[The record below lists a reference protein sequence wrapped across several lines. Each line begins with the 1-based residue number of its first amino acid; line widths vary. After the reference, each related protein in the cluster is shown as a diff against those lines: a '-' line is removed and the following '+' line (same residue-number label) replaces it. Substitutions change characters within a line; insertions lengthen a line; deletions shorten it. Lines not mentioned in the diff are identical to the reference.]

1 MTRSRILDARGV
13 TKRFGGLVAVDNVD
27 IHVDSGEIVGL
38 IGPNGSGKT
47 TLFNCLTRVHD
58 IDGGTIEFKGINIR
72 SKKPYQVA
80 RMGLART
87 FQVIRVYGDLTI
99 EENLVLSQQW
109 GSLSTHRSFTKAEP
123 WLHDKA
129 AEIADFLLLG
139 KLLRTK
145 AGTLSGGQRRLLE
158 LGMTLMP
165 DPDLILLDEAT
176 SGINPSLIETIK
188 DRLRVLNAKG
198 LTLLLVE
205 HDIRFISDLCSRVIV
220 LNYGRKLADGTPDE
234 IKADERVLEAYF
246 GDDGDIDVE

>member
-1 MTRSRILDARGV
+1 MTATRILDARNV
-13 TKRFGGLVAVDNVD
+13 TKRFGGLVAVDEVD
-27 IHVDSGEIVGL
+27 IHVDKGEVLGL

-47 TLFNCLTRVHD
+47 TLFNCLTRVHK
-58 IDGGTIEFKGINIR
+58 IDGGSIEFKGTDIT

-109 GSLSTHRSFTKAEP
+109 GALPTHRSFTKAHP
-123 WLHDKA
+123 ALHDKA
-129 AEIADFLLLG
+129 AEIAEFLLLG
-139 KLLRTK
+139 KHLHTK

-188 DRLRVLNAKG
+188 DRLAVLNEKG

-205 HDIRFISDLCSRVIV
+205 HDIRFISDLCTRVIV

-234 IKADERVLEAYF
+234 IKADEQVLEAYF
-246 GDDGDIDVE
+246 GDDGGTDVE

>member
-1 MTRSRILDARGV
+1 MSGIRILDARSV
-13 TKRFGGLVAVDNVD
+13 TKRFGGLVAVDEVD
-27 IHVDSGEIVGL
+27 IHVDQGEVLGL

-47 TLFNCLTRVHD
+47 TLFNCLTRVHN
-58 IDGGTIEFKGINIR
+58 IDGGSIEFKGKDIT

-109 GSLSTHRSFTKAEP
+109 GALPTHRSFTKAHRD
-123 WLHDKA
+123 LHDKA
-129 AEIADFLLLG
+129 AEIAEFLLLS
-139 KLLRTK
+139 KHLRTK

-188 DRLRVLNAKG
+188 DRLAVLNNKG

-205 HDIRFISDLCSRVIV
+205 HDIRFISDLCTRVIV

-234 IKADERVLEAYF
+234 IKSDERVLEAYF
-246 GDDGDIDVE
+246 GDDGSTDVE

>member
-1 MTRSRILDARGV
+1 MSGSRILEAQGV

-27 IHVDSGEIVGL
+27 IHVDEGEILGL

-47 TLFNCLTRVHD
+47 TLFNCLTKVHD
-58 IDGGTIEFKGINIR
+58 IDEGTIEFKGTDIK

-80 RMGLART
+80 RMGMART

-109 GSLSTHRSFTKAEP
+109 GRLPTYRSFTKADP
-123 WLHDKA
+123 ALHDKA

-188 DRLRVLNAKG
+188 DRLRVLNDNG

-205 HDIRFISDLCSRVIV
+205 HDIRFISDLCTRVIV

-246 GDDGDIDVE
+246 GDDGDTDVE

>member
-1 MTRSRILDARGV
+1 MSPPRILEARGV
-13 TKRFGGLVAVDNVD
+13 TKRFGGLVAVDSVD
-27 IHVDSGEIVGL
+27 FHVSEGEIIGL

-58 IDGGTIEFKGINIR
+58 IDDGSIEFKGTNIE
-72 SKKPYQVA
+72 SKKPYQIA

-109 GSLSTHRSFTKAEP
+109 GLLPTHRSFTKPDPA
-123 WLHDKA
+123 LHRKA
-129 AEIADFLLLG
+129 TEIADFLLLG
-139 KLLRTK
+139 AHFKTK

-158 LGMTLMP
+158 LGMTMMP
-165 DPDLILLDEAT
+165 DPDMILLDEAT
-176 SGINPSLIETIK
+176 SGVNPSLIETIK
-188 DRLRVLNAKG
+188 DRLRELNKNG

-220 LNYGRKLADGTPDE
+220 LNYGRKLADGTPEE

-246 GDDGDIDVE
+246 GDDGDLDVG